1 MQLVVVVLPLLP
13 PISLMRRRVNPRHRL
28 LKKLWVHSFHNSG
41 ALRFNYQVDNDVGF
55 LILIAIRN
63 LVENK
68 HIVAISS
75 WDIMMWRDVRMELN
89 NWFLSIGTDWYSAT
103 HATCNSMQP
112 PNNEAHLRFAPRVTF
127 GGRSGSRQTKIL
139 CFRDLSSI
147 CWLTP
152 LEMRPYRRA
161 DMIQNAYRYY

>member
-1 MQLVVVVLPLLP
+1 
-13 PISLMRRRVNPRHRL
+13 
-28 LKKLWVHSFHNSG
+28 
-41 ALRFNYQVDNDVGF
+41 
-55 LILIAIRN
+55 
-63 LVENK
+63 
-68 HIVAISS
+68 
-75 WDIMMWRDVRMELN
+75 MELN

-161 DMIQNAYRYY
+161 DMIQNAYILLVCSECTIQDTAHVCSWHLLLSICCRRRPQATSQSHNKSQSPWRPLYP

>member
-1 MQLVVVVLPLLP
+1 
-13 PISLMRRRVNPRHRL
+13 
-28 LKKLWVHSFHNSG
+28 
-41 ALRFNYQVDNDVGF
+41 
-55 LILIAIRN
+55 
-63 LVENK
+63 
-68 HIVAISS
+68 
-75 WDIMMWRDVRMELN
+75 MELN

-161 DMIQNAYRYY
+161 DIDQNAEVLVCSVCTAHVCLALFASGGPAATNKIAVAIRHGVRSIPSTECALTDGPSVTSS